1 MFAVH
6 SASPVPVSR
15 AFDRLRLQ
23 ACEHKDGWG
32 IAQFNHGMPTVE
44 TALNSAQDCSRF
56 SELGKSLL
64 ISNLMVHLR
73 LASVGRIEKANAHP
87 FTQRGFAFMHNGT
100 VHRFAEFRHLLLQEV
115 APHWRTRIAGETDSE
130 MCFAVFLT
138 QLDSITTP
146 TIKDLTMALRNT
158 MRIVLRIFDGQPPR
172 ADVEPP
178 APSALNFVV
187 SDGRHLVASR
197 LNRTLYFCEEGPAK
211 YLASEPLWRSEAWS
225 PLNDFDL
232 LAIDGNSSLHR
243 HRFSSAS
250 D

>member
-6 SASPVPVSR
+6 SSSPVLVTR
-15 AFDRLRLQ
+15 AFDKLRQQ

-32 IAQFNHGMPTVE
+32 IAQFDQSGPTVE

-56 SELGKSLL
+56 SELGNRLF

-73 LASVGRIEKANAHP
+73 LASVGRIEKVNAHP
-87 FTQRGFAFMHNGT
+87 FAQRGFAFMHNGT

-115 APHWRTRIAGETDSE
+115 APHWRSRIAGETDSE
-130 MCFAVFLT
+130 LCFAVFLS
-138 QLDSITTP
+138 QLDAIETP
-146 TIKDLTMALRNT
+146 NINDLMAALGKTIN
-158 MRIVLRIFDGQPPR
+158 IVLRVFDAQPPR
-172 ADVEPP
+172 PDVQAP

-187 SDGRHLVASR
+187 GDGRRLVASR
-197 LNRTLYFCEEGPAK
+197 LNRTLYFCQEGPAR
-211 YLASEPLWRSEAWS
+211 YLASEPLWPGEAWS

-232 LAIDGNSSLHR
+232 LAIDGDSSVHR
-243 HRFSSAS
+243 QRFSKFS